1 MSSSGGGSAK
11 AGGGAAVAAP
21 LDVAAARAAAKA
33 VGTERDALV
42 SKLQIS
48 QDILATV
55 SYLNRLKG
63 DPRVCVC
70 AYVRVCVCT
79 CDFVLCTFL

>member
-48 QDILATV
+48 QDILAT
-55 SYLNRLKG
+55 SKL
-63 DPRVCVC
+63 
-70 AYVRVCVCT
+70 
-79 CDFVLCTFL
+79 F